1 MSALGATLEQ
11 AFHVA
16 AGELGMCSA
25 SWLFVGEAGRDGD
38 PAVAELRD
46 LLGRSY
52 PVLDA
57 VAASWLAGARAPR
70 IGTAAVATACTGATR
85 VLVVGLET
93 WYLDAL
99 LPALGDAEVWLLTQ
113 SSFTVD
119 WDRVLANYGARV
131 RGIDLATFQRLAGRR
146 SALLVTTYGRRG
158 EVTFTSPEWLRV
170 VGADVRTQ
178 FRSVI
183 GWEVLGSSLQVYPRW
198 LVETPTSDFSQFVTT
213 P

>member
-1 MSALGATLEQ
+1 M
-11 AFHVA
+11 
-16 AGELGMCSA
+16 
-25 SWLFVGEAGRDGD
+25 
-38 PAVAELRD
+38 
-46 LLGRSY
+46 
-52 PVLDA
+52 
-57 VAASWLAGARAPR
+57 
-70 IGTAAVATACTGATR
+70 ATACTGATR